1 MQSRFCFLLIISS
14 PNCRFK
20 CKAREAKVGL
30 NSTGLDYWTGRPDFS
45 NVNLCYINCEL
56 LQMIQLP
63 KKYDKNFILT
73 SRQGHFSYFIQVV
86 STRLIQ
92 VVRNRSCYEL
102 VVINVLTTELVTWRR
117 YQTCWKNLLQVCW
130 PHRSCYKIITTCYR
144 LINNCSS

>member
-63 KKYDKNFILT
+63 KKYDKNFIDFQTRTLFIFYT
-73 SRQGHFSYFIQVV
+73 GRIVQVLVFILNPLGRSETANKCTVCCRRFEVSHFP
-86 STRLIQ
+86 L
-92 VVRNRSCYEL
+92 CL
-102 VVINVLTTELVTWRR
+102 
-117 YQTCWKNLLQVCW
+117 
-130 PHRSCYKIITTCYR
+130 
-144 LINNCSS
+144 